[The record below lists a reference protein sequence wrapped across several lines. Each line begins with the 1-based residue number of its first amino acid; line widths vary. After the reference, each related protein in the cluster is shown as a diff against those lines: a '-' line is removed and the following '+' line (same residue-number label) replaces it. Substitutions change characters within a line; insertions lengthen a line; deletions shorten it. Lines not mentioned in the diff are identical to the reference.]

1 MIYSFFTYPPHII
14 KFLEIFLSISLLI
27 SSLQHL
33 KNIHCYSH
41 QGLLPWHIL
50 KKRNIYARFRGKRF
64 NFLFGKRSML
74 LLNIIRTLILPLFI
88 LSEREKFYFLTLFIL
103 TIITYI
109 IYFRSSLMSNA
120 ADQVNNI
127 ILTGLVIS
135 HSLSGY
141 TSGNMIIYFFASL
154 LIISYFTSGLLK
166 VYEENWRN
174 GIYLKQVLITRN
186 FGNPFLLNLLN
197 LVDNKVFKFLS
208 QTIVIWQICSFLIP
222 FFPPIIF
229 YCYLVVALIFHL
241 ATGFLMRLNG
251 FIWTFTGL
259 LPTLIYLHVKMF
271 HCLYS

>member
-33 KNIHCYSH
+33 KNIECYSP

-50 KKRNIYARFRGKRF
+50 KRKNIYARFRNKQWDF
-64 NFLFGKRSML
+64 FFGKSSML
-74 LLNIIRTLILPLFI
+74 LLNVIRILLLPLFI
-88 LSEREKFYFLTLFIL
+88 LSEREWFYFVTLVIL

-109 IYFRSSLMSNA
+109 IYLRSSLMSNA

-135 HSLSGY
+135 HSLTGY
-141 TSGNMIIYFFASL
+141 TSGNTIIYFLACL

-166 VYEENWRN
+166 VHEENWRN

-186 FGNPFLLNLLN
+186 YDNPFLVRLIN
-197 LVDNKVFKFLS
+197 LVNNKVFKFLS
-208 QTIVIWQICSFLIP
+208 QIIVIWQICSFLIP
-222 FFPPIIF
+222 FFPPTIF
-229 YCYLVVALIFHL
+229 YCYIVVALSFHI
-241 ATGFLMRLNG
+241 ATGVLMRLNN

-259 LPTLIYLHVKMF
+259 LPTLFYLHVKICD
-271 HCLYS
+271 CL